1 MKFTQLFILI
11 LAFLIINPAQAGLL
25 VEPVLGYS
33 MSKLQVDTAG
43 SEEEEGSGVS
53 IGGRLGY
60 QNLGFQLGIDYL
72 KSTISIDD
80 TSFKSDLDSNEI
92 SGFVGF
98 EFPILFRVYAG
109 YILSASAEADY
120 GSPKN
125 TLSLTDGSGMKLGVG
140 FTGLPFVDINF
151 EYRKGT
157 YATYKYVTEQEID
170 TDFSAYM
177 ISLSLPFVL

>member
-1 MKFTQLFILI
+1 MKFMQLFILI

-25 VEPVLGYS
+25 VEPVLGLS
-33 MSKLQVDTAG
+33 MSTLEGDSSK
-43 SEEEEGSGVS
+43 EEGSGVS

-72 KSTISIDD
+72 KSTISLDD
-80 TSFKSDLDSNEI
+80 SSYKSDLDSTEI

-109 YILSASAEADY
+109 YILSANAEADADF
-120 GSPKN
+120 GSGKN
-125 TLSLTDGSGMKLGVG
+125 TASLTDGSGMKLGVG

-157 YATYKYVTEQEID
+157 YGTFKYITEQEID

-177 ISLSLPFVL
+177 SSLSLPFVL